1 MKTMNQSK
9 PWLISALFGG
19 SIYILSSISIPLP
32 GMIPITLMTL
42 GVYISSMLQEKKF
55 AVMSILI
62 FLILGPFARIP
73 TITGGYLYSLIPASY
88 FISHMC
94 YQKEKN
100 AMLSLLFASLLIY
113 TIGTIHFILMTKSP
127 LMNALLSCVI
137 PFLPGD
143 CIKIIISVYMN
154 KKIKKYL

>member
-1 MKTMNQSK
+1 MNQSK

-73 TITGGYLYSLIPASY
+73 TIAGGYLYS
-88 FISHMC
+88 
-94 YQKEKN
+94 
-100 AMLSLLFASLLIY
+100 
-113 TIGTIHFILMTKSP
+113 
-127 LMNALLSCVI
+127 
-137 PFLPGD
+137 
-143 CIKIIISVYMN
+143 
-154 KKIKKYL
+154 